1 MVHSAYH
8 WNFLGDHWQQGV
20 KCNFKEFIYL
30 GHVSWTND
38 FKTQKGCQFI
48 FLWCREYQLLP
59 IEWLN
64 RIWRP
69 DSYFKNAKQVTFQT
83 MTIPNHYVWLYR
95 TKKIFYMVK
104 YVAFGEQTEQEY
116 KFWHFAP
123 KTQNIDLIWGSMF
136 YGKSSEKWCN

>member
-1 MVHSAYH
+1 MIVKPM
-8 WNFLGDHWQQGV
+8 DRMQQF
-20 KCNFKEFIYL
+20 CD
-30 GHVSWTND
+30 ND
-38 FKTQKGCQFI
+38 DF
-48 FLWCREYQLLP
+48 QLLP

-104 YVAFGEQTEQEY
+104 
-116 KFWHFAP
+116 
-123 KTQNIDLIWGSMF
+123 
-136 YGKSSEKWCN
+136 

>member
-1 MVHSAYH
+1 MLT
-8 WNFLGDHWQQGV
+8 NPPV
-20 KCNFKEFIYL
+20 KCESASRGLLRDYEPL
-30 GHVSWTND
+30 VGTMSWCCDYDD
-38 FKTQKGCQFI
+38 F
-48 FLWCREYQLLP
+48 QLLP

-104 YVAFGEQTEQEY
+104 
-116 KFWHFAP
+116 
-123 KTQNIDLIWGSMF
+123 
-136 YGKSSEKWCN
+136 